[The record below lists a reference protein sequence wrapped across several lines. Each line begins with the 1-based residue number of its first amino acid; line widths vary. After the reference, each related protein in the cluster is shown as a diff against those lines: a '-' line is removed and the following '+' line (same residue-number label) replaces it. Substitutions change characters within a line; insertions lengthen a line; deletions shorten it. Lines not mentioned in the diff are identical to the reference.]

1 MNADIGH
8 HRRDYYGGALI
19 VLLGALVTYQ
29 ASRYNIGTLSRM
41 GPVLYPVM
49 LGVALMIT
57 GASIA
62 FTASADGENEKAAGR
77 QPQWRGWLCITSGI
91 VAFVI
96 AGTYA
101 GLLPATLLLVFISA
115 LGDSKNTL
123 KSAIILSLIMA
134 VVSVTVFWWALS
146 LQLPLFTWPK

>member
-41 GPVLYPVM
+41 GPGLYPVM

-115 LGDSKNTL
+115 LGDRKNTL

>member
-1 MNADIGH
+1 MTADIGH

-19 VLLGALVTYQ
+19 VLLGALVAYQ

-41 GPVLYPVM
+41 GPGLYPAM
-49 LGVALMIT
+49 LGVALMMT

-62 FTASADGENEKAAGR
+62 FTASAREQSEESADR
-77 QPQWRGWLCITSGI
+77 VTQWRGWICITSGI

-115 LGDSKNTL
+115 LGDRKNTL
-123 KSAIILSLIMA
+123 KSAIVLSLIMA
-134 VVSVTVFWWALS
+134 AVSVSVFWWALG
-146 LQLPLFTWPK
+146 LQLPLLTWPK

>member
-1 MNADIGH
+1 MTAHIGH

-19 VLLGALVTYQ
+19 VLIGALVAYQ
-29 ASRYNIGTLSRM
+29 ANGYNIGSLSRM
-41 GPVLYPVM
+41 GPGLYPAI
-49 LGVALMIT
+49 LGVSLMIT
-57 GASIA
+57 GVSIA
-62 FTASADGENEKAAGR
+62 FTASAREASDGSTRHA
-77 QPQWRGWLCITSGI
+77 PQWRGWLCITFGI

-96 AGTYA
+96 AGTFT

-115 LGDSKNTL
+115 LGDRKNTL

-134 VVSVTVFWWALS
+134 VVSVSVFWWALS